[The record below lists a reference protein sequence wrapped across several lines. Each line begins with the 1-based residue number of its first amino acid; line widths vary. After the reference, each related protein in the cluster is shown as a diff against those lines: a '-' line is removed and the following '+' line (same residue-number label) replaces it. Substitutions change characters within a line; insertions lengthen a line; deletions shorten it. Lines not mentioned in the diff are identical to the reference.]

1 MSKDDEYTN
10 HLLLN
15 LRSQFV
21 TRESSWDQVIIQ
33 KAIPISDTAML
44 LCDLWD
50 KHWCSAAAKRSADI
64 AGRTNEVVRAARKN
78 GVQIIH
84 SPSGTMDFY
93 VSTNQRIRMVE
104 ITKIIPPEPIE
115 ISAPPPLPI
124 DDSDGGCDSE
134 ESLARSVWTRQHEA
148 IEIGDGD
155 VISDDGEEI
164 YSFMIHSGINN
175 LIVAGVHLNMC
186 VLNRTFGIKKMIG
199 WGINCVLV
207 RDLTDA
213 MYNPG
218 TVPYVTHDRGTD
230 LVIEYIERHWCPSIL
245 SDDLIEKYSV

>member
-84 SPSGTMDFY
+84 SPSGTMDF
-93 VSTNQRIRMVE
+93 
-104 ITKIIPPEPIE
+104 
-115 ISAPPPLPI
+115 
-124 DDSDGGCDSE
+124 
-134 ESLARSVWTRQHEA
+134 
-148 IEIGDGD
+148 
-155 VISDDGEEI
+155 
-164 YSFMIHSGINN
+164 
-175 LIVAGVHLNMC
+175 
-186 VLNRTFGIKKMIG
+186 
-199 WGINCVLV
+199 
-207 RDLTDA
+207 
-213 MYNPG
+213 
-218 TVPYVTHDRGTD
+218 
-230 LVIEYIERHWCPSIL
+230 
-245 SDDLIEKYSV
+245 